1 MASQPIFT
9 IPGLGEGALYG
20 IIIWFLWHIL
30 LMPINRTVPQPWKQP
45 FSEHF
50 SEFFG
55 HIVWAWSIAA
65 VSFYMIATHYSDVLS
80 KQSILQ

>member
-1 MASQPIFT
+1 
-9 IPGLGEGALYG
+9 
-20 IIIWFLWHIL
+20 
-30 LMPINRTVPQPWKQP
+30 MPITRTVPQPWKQP

-80 KQSILQ
+80 LF